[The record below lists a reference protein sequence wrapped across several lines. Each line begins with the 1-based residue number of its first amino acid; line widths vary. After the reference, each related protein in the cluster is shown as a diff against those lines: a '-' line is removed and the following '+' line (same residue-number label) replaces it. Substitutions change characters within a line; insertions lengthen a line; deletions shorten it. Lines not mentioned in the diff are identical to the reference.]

1 MIIIQEKIVSTQLF
15 KRSFI
20 CNLEKCKGAC
30 CWEGDFGAPLE
41 TDEEE
46 QLEISLDAIKEYL
59 PQENIDLINESGIAT
74 YYEGMKARGT
84 QLMPDN
90 SCVFMN
96 KDLQGIAVCGIEQA
110 HRDGKTDLK
119 KPISCHLYPIRVSK
133 NEKTNFEALNYDEWD
148 ICSPACQLGEEQQ
161 VPVYQFLKEAII
173 RKYGPDFYEEMDA
186 AAEYVKEESRL
197 QP

>member
-15 KRSFI
+15 KKSFI
-20 CNLEKCKGAC
+20 CNLTKCKGAC

-41 TDEEE
+41 PDEINAIKE
-46 QLEISLDAIKEYL
+46 SYDDIKEYL
-59 PQENIDLINESGIAT
+59 PDENRAHIEAKGMTQYYNEMNAI
-74 YYEGMKARGT
+74 GT
-84 QLMPDN
+84 SLMPDK

-96 KDLQGIAVCGIEQA
+96 KDHEGIAVCGIEKA
-110 HRDGKTDLK
+110 YGDGKTELK
-119 KPISCHLYPIRVSK
+119 KPMSCHLYPIRVSK

-173 RKYGPDFYEEMDA
+173 RKYGEDFYEEMDA
-186 AAEYVKEESRL
+186 AAEYVTNGSDK
-197 QP
+197 